1 MPLTRSR
8 LRAVV
13 GLLLVTL
20 PLTGCRPSHPNRI
33 VVGSKNFTE
42 QVVLAELLAQH
53 IEARLHVPVDR
64 RFYLAGSYIAHQS
77 LISGRID
84 LYPEYTGTA
93 LTAILKK
100 PAQGDSSAVYNLVRD
115 EYQKRFHL
123 TVTEPLGFNNTF
135 AMVMRGYE
143 ARRLQLSAL
152 SQASQYAPQWRLGCG
167 YEFSE
172 RPDGLQGL
180 IKAYDLHF
188 SGTPRIMDLGLLYR
202 ALQEKQ
208 VDLIAANAT
217 DGLIA
222 SLDLTILQDDRHYFP
237 PYEAVPIV
245 RDETLQRFS
254 GLQAALSELHNQIS
268 DAEMR
273 ELNYAVDG
281 QHRDVPEV
289 VAEFRKRKGL

>member
-1 MPLTRSR
+1 MTGTS
-8 LRAVV
+8 LRAIVSLFALFLI
-13 GLLLVTL
+13 LLTS
-20 PLTGCRPSHPNRI
+20 CRPSHSNRI

-100 PAQGDSSAVYNLVRD
+100 PAQSDSSAVYNLVQE
-115 EYQKRFHL
+115 EYAKRFHL

-135 AMVMRGYE
+135 AMVMRGDE
-143 ARRLQLSAL
+143 ARRLRLSAL
-152 SQASQYAPQWRLGCG
+152 SQASPYAPQWHLGCG

-180 IKAYDLHF
+180 IKTYDLRF
-188 SGTPRIMDLGLLYR
+188 AGPPRIMDLGLLYR

-222 SLDLTILQDDRHYFP
+222 SLGLTILQDDRHYFP

-245 RDETLQRFS
+245 RADTLQRFP
-254 GLQAALSELHNQIS
+254 GLQAALGELHNQIS

>member
-1 MPLTRSR
+1 MSDL
-8 LRAVV
+8 LRVFA
-13 GLLLVTL
+13 GSLLLVAFPMTA
-20 PLTGCRPSHPNRI
+20 CHPSHPQRI

-53 IEARLHVPVDR
+53 IEARLRVPVDR

-100 PAQGDSSAVYNLVRD
+100 PTQSDRSAVYSLVKE
-115 EYQKRFHL
+115 EYEKRFHL
-123 TVTEPLGFNNTF
+123 TLTEPLGFNNTF
-135 AMVMRGYE
+135 AMVMRGDE
-143 ARRLQLSAL
+143 ARRLHLSAL
-152 SQASQYAPQWRLGCG
+152 SQASQYAPQWHLGCG

-188 SGTPRIMDLGLLYR
+188 AGPPRIMDLGLLYR
-202 ALQEKQ
+202 ALQERQ

-222 SLDLTILQDDRHYFP
+222 SLDLAILEDDRHYFP

-245 RDETLQRFS
+245 RDETLQRFP

>member
-1 MPLTRSR
+1 MTRT
-8 LRAVV
+8 LLQAVL
-13 GLLLVTL
+13 GLILLFTL
-20 PLTGCRPSHPNRI
+20 LLTGCRPSHSNRI

-100 PAQGDSSAVYNLVRD
+100 PAQSDSSAVYNLVKD
-115 EYQKRFHL
+115 EYAKRFHL

-135 AMVMRGYE
+135 AMVMRGDE
-143 ARRLQLSAL
+143 ARKLHLTTL
-152 SQASQYAPQWRLGCG
+152 SQASQYSPQWHLGCA

-180 IKAYDLHF
+180 IKTYNLQFA
-188 SGTPRIMDLGLLYR
+188 GPPRIMDLGLLYR

-222 SLDLTILQDDRHYFP
+222 SLGLTILQDDRHYFP

-245 RDETLQRFS
+245 RDDTLQRFP

-281 QHRDVPEV
+281 RHRDVPEV

>member
-1 MPLTRSR
+1 MSAL
-8 LRAVV
+8 LRIFA
-13 GLLLVTL
+13 GLLLLVAFPMTA
-20 PLTGCRPSHPNRI
+20 CRPSHPQRI

-100 PAQGDSSAVYNLVRD
+100 PAQGDRSAVYELVRD
-115 EYQKRFHL
+115 EYQKGFHL
-123 TVTEPLGFNNTF
+123 TLTEPLGFNNTF
-135 AMVMRGYE
+135 AMVMRGDE
-143 ARRLQLSAL
+143 ARRLHLSAL
-152 SQASQYAPQWRLGCG
+152 SQASQHAPQWRLGCG

-188 SGTPRIMDLGLLYR
+188 AGPPRIMDLGLLYR

-222 SLDLTILQDDRHYFP
+222 SLDLKILEDDRHYFP

-245 RDETLQRFS
+245 RDETLQRFP

-273 ELNYAVDG
+273 ELNYAIDG

>member
-1 MPLTRSR
+1 MMR
-8 LRAVV
+8 LLFRFSP
-13 GLLLVTL
+13 GLLLVFFFMVA
-20 PLTGCRPSHPNRI
+20 CRPSHPGRM

-100 PAQGDSSAVYNLVRD
+100 PIESDRSSVYNTVKD
-115 EYQKRFHL
+115 EYEKRFRL
-123 TVTEPLGFNNTF
+123 VVTEPLGFNNTF
-135 AMVMRGYE
+135 AMVMRGDE
-143 ARRLQLSAL
+143 ARRLHLSAL
-152 SQASQYAPQWRLGCG
+152 SQATQYAAQWRVGCG

-172 RPDGLQGL
+172 RPDGLKGL
-180 IKAYDLHF
+180 LQTYDLHF
-188 SGTPRIMDLGLLYR
+188 SAPPRIMDLGLLYR
-202 ALQEKQ
+202 ALEEKQ

-222 SLDLTILQDDRHYFP
+222 SLDLKILEDDRHYFP

-245 RDETLQRFS
+245 REETLHRFP
-254 GLQAALSELHNQIS
+254 ALLSAINELHDQIS

-273 ELNYAVDG
+273 ELNYAIDG
-281 QHRDVPEV
+281 EHRDVPDV
-289 VAEFRKRKGL
+289 VAEFRRRKGL

>member
-1 MPLTRSR
+1 MRR
-8 LRAVV
+8 LVIRTIAAF
-13 GLLLVTL
+13 LL
-20 PLTGCRPSHPNRI
+20 PLTFLLTACRPSHSQRI

-93 LTAILKK
+93 LTAILKR
-100 PAQGDSSAVYNLVRD
+100 PIQSDPSAVYKLVKD
-115 EYQKRFHL
+115 EYEKRFHL
-123 TVTEPLGFNNTF
+123 AVTAPLGFNNTF
-135 AMVMRGYE
+135 AMVMRGDE
-143 ARRLQLSAL
+143 AHRLHLSAL

-188 SGTPRIMDLGLLYR
+188 AGPPRIMDLGLLYR

-245 RDETLQRFS
+245 RDETLQRFP

>member
-1 MPLTRSR
+1 MMHR
-8 LRAVV
+8 LVRIVF
-13 GLLLVTL
+13 GFLVL
-20 PLTGCRPSHPNRI
+20 ILFPVAACRPSHSRRI

-53 IEARLHVPVDR
+53 IEARLHVPVYR
-64 RFYLAGSYIAHQS
+64 RFNLAGSYIAHQS

-84 LYPEYTGTA
+84 LYPEDTGTA
-93 LTAILKK
+93 LTAVLKK
-100 PAQGDSSAVYNLVRD
+100 PIQSDPSAEYKLVKD
-115 EYQKRFHL
+115 EYEKRFHL
-123 TVTEPLGFNNTF
+123 AVTQPLGFNNTF
-135 AMVMRGYE
+135 AMVMRGDE
-143 ARRLQLSAL
+143 ARRLHLSTL
-152 SQASQYAPQWRLGCG
+152 LQAKQYAPQWRLGCG

-172 RPDGLQGL
+172 RLDGLQGL
-180 IKAYDLHF
+180 IKIYDLHF
-188 SGTPRIMDLGLLYR
+188 AGPPRIMDLGLLYR

-237 PYEAVPIV
+237 PYEAIPIV
-245 RDETLQRFS
+245 RDETLQRFP
-254 GLQAALSELHNQIS
+254 GLLAALDELHSQIS

-273 ELNYAVDG
+273 EMNYAVDG

>member
-1 MPLTRSR
+1 MTR
-8 LRAVV
+8 LRLLS
-13 GLLLVTL
+13 GLLFVLL
-20 PLTGCRPSHPNRI
+20 CSLSACSPSHSGRI

-53 IEARLHVPVDR
+53 IETRLHVPVDR

-100 PAQGDSSAVYNLVRD
+100 PIQSDRATVYSTVKS
-115 EYQKRFHL
+115 EYEKRFQL
-123 TVTEPLGFNNTF
+123 AVTGPLGFNNTF
-135 AMVMRGYE
+135 AMVMRGDD
-143 ARRLQLSAL
+143 ARRMHISAL
-152 SQASQYAPQWRLGCG
+152 SQAAAYAAQWRLGCG

-172 RPDGLQGL
+172 RPDGLKGL
-180 IKAYDLHF
+180 LQTYNLHF
-188 SGTPRIMDLGLLYR
+188 AAPPRIMDLGLLYR
-202 ALQEKQ
+202 AIEEKQ

-222 SLDLTILQDDRHYFP
+222 SLDLKILEDDRHYFP

-245 RDETLQRFS
+245 REETLQRFP
-254 GLQAALSELHNQIS
+254 ALLSTLNELHNQIS

-281 QHRDVPEV
+281 QHRDVVEV
-289 VAEFRKRKGL
+289 VAEFRKRKRL

>member
-1 MPLTRSR
+1 MNRHL
-8 LRAVV
+8 LRVAA
-13 GLLLVTL
+13 GLLIILLFWSVA
-20 PLTGCRPSHPNRI
+20 CSPSHSQRI

-93 LTAILKK
+93 LTAILKR
-100 PAQGDSSAVYNLVRD
+100 PIESDRSTVYDTVKR
-115 EYQKRFHL
+115 EYQKRFQL
-123 TVTEPLGFNNTF
+123 VVAEPLGFNNTF
-135 AMVMRGYE
+135 AMVMRGEE
-143 ARRLQLSAL
+143 ARRLHLSAL
-152 SQASQYAPQWRLGCG
+152 SQAAEYAPQWRLGCG

-172 RPDGLQGL
+172 RPDGLKGL
-180 IKAYDLHF
+180 LQTYNLRFAAP
-188 SGTPRIMDLGLLYR
+188 PRIMDLGLLYR
-202 ALQEKQ
+202 AIEEKQ

-222 SLDLTILQDDRHYFP
+222 SLDLAILQDDRHYFP

-245 RDETLQRFS
+245 REETLQRFP
-254 GLQAALSELHNQIS
+254 ALRGALDKLHNQIS
-268 DAEMR
+268 GAEMR
-273 ELNYAVDG
+273 ELNYAIDG
-281 QHRDVPEV
+281 QHRDVSEV

>member
-1 MPLTRSR
+1 MTCFLF
-8 LRAVV
+8 RAIA
-13 GLLLVTL
+13 GLLLVL
-20 PLTGCRPSHPNRI
+20 LFSLVGCRPSHSGRI

-93 LTAILKK
+93 LTAILKR
-100 PAQGDSSAVYNLVRD
+100 PIESDRSAVYDTVKSQY
-115 EYQKRFHL
+115 EKRFRL
-123 TVTEPLGFNNTF
+123 VVTEPLGFNNTF
-135 AMVMRGYE
+135 AMVMRGEE
-143 ARRLQLSAL
+143 ARQLHLSAL
-152 SQASQYAPQWRLGCG
+152 SQAAEHAAQWRLGCG

-172 RPDGLQGL
+172 RPDGLKGL
-180 IKAYDLHF
+180 LQTYDLRF
-188 SGTPRIMDLGLLYR
+188 SASPRIMDLGLLYR
-202 ALQEKQ
+202 ALEEKQ
-208 VDLIAANAT
+208 VDLIAASAT

-222 SLDLTILQDDRHYFP
+222 SLDLTILEDDRHYFP

-245 RDETLQRFS
+245 RAETLQRFP
-254 GLQAALSELHNQIS
+254 ALLGALDELHNQIS

-273 ELNYAVDG
+273 ELNYAIDG
-281 QHRDVPEV
+281 RHRDVPEV

>member
-1 MPLTRSR
+1 MNRHL
-8 LRAVV
+8 LRVAA
-13 GLLLVTL
+13 GLLIILLFWSVA
-20 PLTGCRPSHPNRI
+20 CSPSHSQRI

-93 LTAILKK
+93 LTAILKR
-100 PAQGDSSAVYNLVRD
+100 PIESDRSTVYDTVKR
-115 EYQKRFHL
+115 EYQKRFQL
-123 TVTEPLGFNNTF
+123 VVAEPLGFNNTF
-135 AMVMRGYE
+135 AMVMRGEE
-143 ARRLQLSAL
+143 ARRLHLSAL
-152 SQASQYAPQWRLGCG
+152 SQAAEYAPQWRLGCG

-172 RPDGLQGL
+172 RPDGLKGL
-180 IKAYDLHF
+180 LQTYNLRFAAP
-188 SGTPRIMDLGLLYR
+188 PRIMDLGLLYR
-202 ALQEKQ
+202 AIEEKQ

-222 SLDLTILQDDRHYFP
+222 SLDLAILQDDRHYFP

-245 RDETLQRFS
+245 REETLQRFP
-254 GLQAALSELHNQIS
+254 ALRGALDKLHNQIS

-273 ELNYAVDG
+273 ELNYAIDG
-281 QHRDVPEV
+281 QHRDVSEV

>member
-1 MPLTRSR
+1 MPLC
-8 LRAVV
+8 LRAASAS
-13 GLLLVTL
+13 LLICAISLL
-20 PLTGCRPSHPNRI
+20 ACRPSHSGRI
-33 VVGSKNFTE
+33 IVGSKNFTE

-53 IEARLHVPVDR
+53 IEARLHVRVER

-93 LTAILKK
+93 LTAILKR
-100 PAQGDSSAVYNLVRD
+100 PIESERSAVYDLVKS
-115 EYQKRFHL
+115 EYEKRFHL
-123 TVTEPLGFNNTF
+123 SLTEPLGFNNTF
-135 AMVMRGYE
+135 AMVMRGDE
-143 ARRLQLSAL
+143 ARRLHISAL
-152 SQASQYAPQWRLGCG
+152 SQAAQYAAQWRLGCG

-172 RPDGLQGL
+172 RPDGLKGL
-180 IKAYDLHF
+180 LQTYDLHF
-188 SGTPRIMDLGLLYR
+188 AADPRIMDLGLLYR
-202 ALQEKQ
+202 ALAEKQ

-222 SLDLTILQDDRHYFP
+222 SLDLTILEDDRHYFP

-245 RDETLQRFS
+245 REETLQRFPA
-254 GLQAALSELHNQIS
+254 LLAALHELHNQIS

-273 ELNYAVDG
+273 ELNYAIDG
-281 QHRDVPEV
+281 QHRDVAEV

>member
-1 MPLTRSR
+1 MSTL
-8 LRAVV
+8 LRVFA
-13 GLLLVTL
+13 GLLLLVTF
-20 PLTGCRPSHPNRI
+20 PLVSCRPSHSQRI

-53 IEARLHVPVDR
+53 IEARLQVQVDR

-100 PAQGDSSAVYNLVRD
+100 PAHSDSSAVYNLVKD
-115 EYQKRFHL
+115 EYEKRFRL
-123 TVTEPLGFNNTF
+123 RVTEPLGFNNTF
-135 AMVMRGYE
+135 AMVMRGDE
-143 ARRLQLSAL
+143 ARRLHLSAL

-180 IKAYDLHF
+180 IKAYDLQF
-188 SGTPRIMDLGLLYR
+188 AGPPRIMDLGLLYR

-245 RDETLQRFS
+245 RDEALQRFP

-273 ELNYAVDG
+273 EMNYAVDG

-289 VAEFRKRKGL
+289 VAAFRKRKGL

>member
-1 MPLTRSR
+1 MTRRTSLRAIVSLLPLFLIPLT
-8 LRAVV
+8 A
-13 GLLLVTL
+13 
-20 PLTGCRPSHPNRI
+20 CRPSHSNRI

-100 PAQGDSSAVYNLVRD
+100 PAQSDSSAVYNLVKD
-115 EYQKRFHL
+115 EYAKRFHL

-135 AMVMRGYE
+135 AMVMRGDE
-143 ARRLQLSAL
+143 ARKLHLTTL
-152 SQASQYAPQWRLGCG
+152 SQASQYSPQWHLGCG

-180 IKAYDLHF
+180 IKTYNLQFA
-188 SGTPRIMDLGLLYR
+188 GPPRIMDLGLLYR

-222 SLDLTILQDDRHYFP
+222 SLGLTILQDDRHYFP

-245 RDETLQRFS
+245 RDDTLQRFP

-289 VAEFRKRKGL
+289 VSEFRKRKGL

>member
-1 MPLTRSR
+1 MIRLSSR
-8 LRAVV
+8 TTVA
-13 GLLLVTL
+13 LLLSFLVSIV
-20 PLTGCRPSHPNRI
+20 GCRPSHPERI

-53 IEARLHVPVDR
+53 IEARLHIPVDR

-100 PAQGDSSAVYNLVRD
+100 PIENDRSSVYNTVKD
-115 EYQKRFHL
+115 EYEKRFRL
-123 TVTEPLGFNNTF
+123 VVTEPLGFNNTF
-135 AMVMRGYE
+135 AMVMRGDE
-143 ARRLQLSAL
+143 ARRLHILAL
-152 SQASQYAPQWRLGCG
+152 SQAAQYAPQWRLGCG

-172 RPDGLQGL
+172 RPDGLKGL
-180 IKAYDLHF
+180 LQTYDLRF
-188 SGTPRIMDLGLLYR
+188 AAPPRIMDLGLLYR
-202 ALQEKQ
+202 AIEEKQ

-245 RDETLQRFS
+245 REETLQRFP
-254 GLQAALSELHNQIS
+254 ALLTALNELHNQIS

-273 ELNYAVDG
+273 ELNYAIDG
-281 QHRDVPEV
+281 QHRDVAEV

>member
-1 MPLTRSR
+1 MTHYRMGYSNSENVTMTR
-8 LRAVV
+8 LLFRAVL
-13 GLLLVTL
+13 GLILLFTLLLAA
-20 PLTGCRPSHPNRI
+20 CRPSHPGRM

-100 PAQGDSSAVYNLVRD
+100 PIESDRSSVYNIVKD
-115 EYQKRFHL
+115 EYEKRFRL
-123 TVTEPLGFNNTF
+123 VVTEPLGFNNTF
-135 AMVMRGYE
+135 AMVMRGDN
-143 ARRLQLSAL
+143 ARTLHLSAL
-152 SQASQYAPQWRLGCG
+152 SEAAKYAPQWRLGCG

-180 IKAYDLHF
+180 LQTYALRF
-188 SGTPRIMDLGLLYR
+188 SAPPRIMDLGLLYR
-202 ALQEKQ
+202 AIEEQQ

-222 SLDLTILQDDRHYFP
+222 SLDL
-237 PYEAVPIV
+237 
-245 RDETLQRFS
+245 
-254 GLQAALSELHNQIS
+254 
-268 DAEMR
+268 
-273 ELNYAVDG
+273 
-281 QHRDVPEV
+281 
-289 VAEFRKRKGL
+289 